1 MVSMAPSSSGREY
14 RTTDC
19 RPWIPDFIQL
29 SEPDWVWEK
38 QEIRVVEIGIDL
50 MCEEIIIEEGERRIG
65 KQRLERRQVRRIGER
80 RAEE

>member
-1 MVSMAPSSSGREY
+1 M
-14 RTTDC
+14 
-19 RPWIPDFIQL
+19 
-29 SEPDWVWEK
+29 WEK